1 MKTLIMTGMVFGTYA
16 GSYLPMLWGGS
27 VFSMTSILW
36 GGIGGFAG
44 IWMGYKLANRI
55 GLG

>member
-1 MKTLIMTGMVFGTYA
+1 MKTLIMISMVL
-16 GSYLPMLWGGS
+16 GSYIGAYLPLIWGGS
-27 VFSMTSILW
+27 AFSVASILW

-44 IWMGYKLANRI
+44 IWVGYKLANRI